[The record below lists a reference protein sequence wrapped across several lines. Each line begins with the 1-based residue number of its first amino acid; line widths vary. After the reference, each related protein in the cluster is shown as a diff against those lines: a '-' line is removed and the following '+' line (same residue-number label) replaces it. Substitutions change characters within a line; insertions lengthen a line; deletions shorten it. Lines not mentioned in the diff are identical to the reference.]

1 MIRKFVFAFG
11 SLAFCAPAMPQNVP
25 IWSLAEPAREQ
36 QTTDPHEFPIVRIND
51 QAFAERTGRTV
62 ALDLP
67 EAGSLS
73 MRIVETASVSS
84 GGHLL
89 VAREVDGDGTL
100 YLSRGLNAVFGT
112 LVVNNQTWQIE
123 GLPGQDITLR
133 LAPPAESGTD
143 GISAPAEAG
152 RPAISAP
159 QAGNGVIDIFYAY
172 DQSMIDQYGW
182 GLVDLAAAD
191 VGRLTTAF
199 ENSDVALSAS
209 ITDMGFVDL
218 AAERGGFTLLS
229 EIFDLTNGFET
240 TGTQV
245 DRLGADIYSINRV
258 QVPGRDTFCGVA
270 LVLDPTREYDI
281 APQYNVC
288 HNGNVLAHETGH
300 NLGLAHGL
308 ETDGTAGLPV
318 DWARGYVIS
327 DDFALGG
334 IYGSLM
340 SYGQAG
346 YLEFSDATR
355 PCPERGSVCGVPV
368 GEENAADASRAL
380 REYSVAGN
388 RQTAT
393 PLRRMR
399 SAVLPT
405 SRFVRTGQPATVFM
419 TVINPNDVTA
429 EGCRISHHGPDRG
442 SFTYQRTDP
451 ATNLAVGDAN
461 TPVDI
466 PARGF
471 QTFVLSLTPSSDVSG
486 VTFAPFASC
495 ANTPMAEVT
504 PGLNTVNLGASHVDG
519 PDLVA
524 LAATINGNGIVD
536 VPAGRRGVFSVATAN
551 VGGGGDVTVS
561 ARSLDPALPATGE
574 VCQTNQSGAC
584 MAPPAESITVNVG
597 ANATPT
603 FGVFIRTAYPTP
615 FVSRHRFQ
623 VQMEVDGSIRGSTSV
638 AVRDE
643 AGLVVPEVSGFS
655 ATLEATKTTSG
666 SFADHLTGYAASFE
680 IVSQPTLGT
689 VTLDAAS
696 GEYVYS
702 APNVGGS
709 DSFTYRAVNSAG
721 ASAEATVDL
730 TITALPLPE
739 MSSFSQADDIDG
751 TYRVDLDDFAT
762 GDIDRFVLTTPP
774 ASPYTFDEISGL
786 LEIDLPDT
794 GTQVTFGFA
803 AENVSGPSAPATG
816 TVEMEAF
823 TNCMPDRP
831 THSRMLRRIAA
842 YTGDATGTVSLD
854 EAAALIEHLCLNVT
868 ERLDF
873 IVNGEN
879 GDGSLGL
886 GIFPEQNRGP
896 IPYYV
901 VNYRGPN
908 VPNFTSFQLCK
919 IEGEAIMRECETY
932 TR

>member
-1 MIRKFVFAFG
+1 MIRKIVFAFS
-11 SLAFCAPAMPQNVP
+11 SLAFCAPAMAQNVP
-25 IWSLAEPAREQ
+25 VWSLSEDTSEQ
-36 QTTDPHEFPIVRIND
+36 QTTDHPSFPSLRIND
-51 QAFAERTGRTV
+51 QAFAERTGRTLT
-62 ALDLP
+62 LDLP
-67 EAGSLS
+67 DAEPMS
-73 MRIVETASVSS
+73 MRIVESGPVNS

-89 VAREVDGDGTL
+89 VASEIDGDGTL

-112 LVVNNQTWQIE
+112 LVVNDQTWQIE
-123 GLPGQDITLR
+123 GLPGQDIILR
-133 LAPPAESGTD
+133 PAPDTAFGSD
-143 GISAPAEAG
+143 AIAAPAEAA
-152 RPAISAP
+152 RASTSAP

-199 ENSDVALSAS
+199 ETSGVALSAS

-218 AAERGGFTLLS
+218 AAERGGFDLLS
-229 EIFDLTNGFET
+229 EIFDLTNGFEN
-240 TGTQV
+240 TGTQI
-245 DRLGADIYSINRV
+245 DRLGADIYSMNRV

-270 LVLDPTREYDI
+270 FVLNPTLEYDI

-288 HNGNVLAHETGH
+288 HNGRVLAHETGH

-327 DDFALGG
+327 NDIALGG
-334 IYGSLM
+334 VYGSVM
-340 SYGQAG
+340 SYGQAQ

-368 GEENAADASRAL
+368 GEDGAADATRAL

-388 RQTAT
+388 RQTAV
-393 PLRRMR
+393 PLNRMR

-429 EGCRISHHGPDRG
+429 ENCRISHHGPDRD

-451 ATNLAVGDAN
+451 ATNLAVGETN

-471 QTFVLSLTPSSDVSG
+471 QTFVLSLTPSTNVAG

-495 ANTPMAEVT
+495 ENTPMAEVT
-504 PGLNTVNLGASHVDG
+504 PGLNTVNLGSAQLDG
-519 PDLVA
+519 PDIVA

-536 VPAGRRGVFSVATAN
+536 IPAGRRGVFSVATAN
-551 VGGGGDVTVS
+551 VGGGGDVTIR

-574 VCQTNQSGAC
+574 VCQTDQFGAC

-597 ANATPT
+597 QNATQT

-623 VQMEVDGSIRGSTSV
+623 VQMEVDGNIRGSTSV

-643 AGLVVPEVSGFS
+643 AGLAIPTVAGFS
-655 ATLEATKTTSG
+655 TTLQATKTATG
-666 SFADHLTGYAASFE
+666 SFADHLTGYASSFE
-680 IVSQPTLGT
+680 IVSQPALGS
-689 VTLDAAS
+689 VTLDAAT
-696 GEYVYS
+696 GEYVYT
-702 APNVGGS
+702 APNVGGT
-709 DSFTYRAVNSAG
+709 DSFTFRAVNSAG

-739 MSSFSQADDIDG
+739 VTSFSQADDVDG
-751 TYRVDLDDFAT
+751 TYRVDLDEFAS

-774 ASPYTFDEISGL
+774 TVPYTFDEITGL

-803 AENVSGPSAPATG
+803 AENVSGRGTPATG

-823 TNCMPDRP
+823 TNCMPNRP

-854 EAAALIEHLCLNVT
+854 EAASLIEHLCLTVT

-879 GDGSLGL
+879 DDGSLGL

-896 IPYYV
+896 LPYYV
-901 VNYRGPN
+901 VNYRAPN
-908 VPNFTSFQLCK
+908 VPNFTSFQICK
-919 IEGEAIMRECETY
+919 IDGEAVMRECETN